1 MLGGVFECSGRG
13 IGLDVVGAWH
23 WHSGHGAQRQS
34 GSPDLEELGS
44 RLSPPEAACLC
55 VSGMFTVRK
64 EPGWL
69 VTGGKGSD
77 GQAPQRKQ
85 AAGGVACPSHGLE
98 SLA

>member
-1 MLGGVFECSGRG
+1 MSIQAGALVWMWLGLG
-13 IGLDVVGAWH
+13 IGTPDME
-23 WHSGHGAQRQS
+23 HSGSQGA
-34 GSPDLEELGS
+34 PEELGS
-44 RLSPPEAACLC
+44 RLSPREAACLY